1 MANSFPAT
9 SYGVLVPVKPPAV
22 AKSRL
27 AGLGDA
33 LRTELAG
40 AFAMDTVAAALE
52 CPAVGCVV
60 AVTDDH
66 ELATA
71 LTGLGAHALP
81 DGVAG
86 DLNGTLLQAAAE
98 LARRFPGLRPAAL
111 CADLPALRADEL
123 SRALAEAPDDGT
135 AFVADAQ
142 AVGTTLLVASDLG
155 CFEPRFGP
163 GSAAQHRASGA
174 KEVDLPDVASLR
186 RDVDTPADLRAALRL
201 GVGPRTSLVAML
213 TCPPPVP

>member
-1 MANSFPAT
+1 MATSFPAT
-9 SYGVLVPVKPPAV
+9 SYGVLVPVKRPAV

-27 AGLGDA
+27 AGLGDD

-52 CPAVGCVV
+52 SPAVGCVV

-66 ELATA
+66 VLAAA
-71 LTGLGAHALP
+71 LAGLGAHAVP

-111 CADLPALRADEL
+111 CADLPALRPDEL
-123 SRALAEAPDDGT
+123 GRALAEAPDDGT
-135 AFVADAQ
+135 AFVADAEG
-142 AVGTTLLVASDLG
+142 VGTTLLVASDVG
-155 CFEPRFGP
+155 CFDPRFGP
-163 GSAAQHRASGA
+163 GSAAGHRAAGA
-174 KEVDLPDVASLR
+174 KEINLADVPSLR
-186 RDVDTPADLRAALRL
+186 RDVDTPADLQAALTL
-201 GVGPRTSLVAML
+201 GAGPRTSLVATL
-213 TCPPPVP
+213 TSRPSVP